1 MGYGVDIVVVGRG
14 AFAAISLYESESMK
28 LHERYNN
35 PHTECNGNRVR
46 SGEGWAGSFLL
57 DPSSKV

>member
-14 AFAAISLYESESMK
+14 AFAAISTKSMK
-28 LHERYNN
+28 LHERHNN

-46 SGEGWAGSFLL
+46 SGQGWAGSFLL